1 MATKKIS
8 QNRYKVQAKKVNG
21 AALAATAPAQNRY
34 KVQVKKTRKLKPFLS
49 DKAFWGKIFLTLFV
63 GAMSFGCIYIHDAVL
78 QSPPFDVKT
87 IMIDGLNRVT
97 RDEVLALTGLDKPAN
112 IFELQPNMLEKKLN
126 THPWIR
132 IATVKR
138 QLFSTISI
146 KIEEQEP
153 LAIVTIENL
162 ADIVINAQG
171 APVKE
176 YEPAK
181 DNLKALPVISGVDLS
196 LSNSTYLFEGELFN
210 AVMEILKIKG
220 FGQIQTIFG
229 DENTGILINILNTH
243 PNTGFTENPGETES
257 ENKTVL
263 PVKLGF
269 DRFEKKLAR
278 ARQIQRYMETNYPDK
293 TISAIDLFSLEK
305 VFVTTED
312 VAQNTIAK
320 GV

>member
-1 MATKKIS
+1 MATKKIT
-8 QNRYKVQAKKVNG
+8 QNSYKVQGKK
-21 AALAATAPAQNRY
+21 AW
-34 KVQVKKTRKLKPFLS
+34 KLKTFFGC
-49 DKAFWGKIFLTLFV
+49 KALWGKIFLILFV
-63 GAMSFGCIYIHDAVL
+63 GAMSFGCIYIHDAIL
-78 QSPPFDVKT
+78 QSPLFDVKT
-87 IMIDGLNRVT
+87 IMIDGLDRVT
-97 RDEVLALTGLDKPAN
+97 KDEVLARTGLDKPGN
-112 IFELQPNMLEKKLN
+112 IFELQPDLLEKELN

-132 IATVKR
+132 MATVKR
-138 QLFSTISI
+138 QLLSTISI

-171 APVKE
+171 APFKE

-181 DNLKALPVISGVDLS
+181 DDLKALPVISGVDLS
-196 LSNSTYLFEGELFN
+196 LSNSTYLFEGDLFN

-220 FGQIQTIFG
+220 FGQIQTILG
-229 DENTGILINILNTH
+229 DENTGILINILNTY
-243 PNTGFTENPGETES
+243 PDTSFTNKLNDTES
-257 ENKTVL
+257 ENKTIT

-269 DRFEKKLAR
+269 DGFEKKLAR
-278 ARQIQRYMETNYPDK
+278 ARQIQRYMEANYPDK

-312 VAQNTIAK
+312 AAQHTIEK

>member
-1 MATKKIS
+1 MATKKII
-8 QNRYKVQAKKVNG
+8 QNRYKVQGKKN
-21 AALAATAPAQNRY
+21 
-34 KVQVKKTRKLKPFLS
+34 RKLKTFFGG
-49 DKAFWGKIFLTLFV
+49 KALWGKFFLTLFV

-78 QSPPFDVKT
+78 QSPLFDVKT
-87 IMIDGLNRVT
+87 IMIDGLDRVT
-97 RDEVLALTGLDKPAN
+97 RDQVLARTGLDKPSN
-112 IFELQPNMLEKKLN
+112 IFELQPDLLEKELN

-132 IATVKR
+132 MATVKR
-138 QLFSTISI
+138 QLLSTISI

-171 APVKE
+171 APFKE

-181 DNLKALPVISGVDLS
+181 DNLKALPIISGVDLS
-196 LSNSTYLFEGELFN
+196 LSNSTYLFEGDLFN

-220 FGQIQTIFG
+220 FGQIQTILG
-229 DENTGILINILNTH
+229 DENTGILINILNTY
-243 PNTGFTENPGETES
+243 PDTGSTKNLTETES

-278 ARQIQRYMETNYPDK
+278 AKQIQRYMETNYPDK
-293 TISAIDLFSLEK
+293 AISAIDLFSLEK

-312 VAQNTIAK
+312 AAQNTIKK

>member
-1 MATKKIS
+1 MAAKKNTK
-8 QNRYKVQAKKVNG
+8 NRYK
-21 AALAATAPAQNRY
+21 T
-34 KVQVKKTRKLKPFLS
+34 QVKKTRKLKTLLS
-49 DKAFWGKIFLTLFV
+49 GKALWGKIFLTLFV
-63 GAMSFGCIYIHDAVL
+63 GTMSLGCIYIHDAVL
-78 QSPPFDVKT
+78 QSPLFDVKT
-87 IMIDGLNRVT
+87 ITVDGLNRVT
-97 RDEVLALTGLDKPAN
+97 RDEVLAWTGLDKPAN
-112 IFELQPNMLEKKLN
+112 IFELQPDMLEKKLN
-126 THPWIR
+126 THPWILT
-132 IATVKR
+132 ATVKR
-138 QLFSTISI
+138 HLLSTISI

-171 APVKE
+171 APFKK

-181 DNLKALPVISGVDLS
+181 DKLKALPVISGVDLS
-196 LSNSTYLFEGELFN
+196 LSDNTYLFEGELFN

-312 VAQNTIAK
+312 AAQHTIEK